1 MSTRLQFPPRRGRAE
16 EGEMAEKLVR
26 IYEIVTEQ
34 AGLPGRMELA
44 RRTGYS
50 MVQAAATRDTEEL
63 LSKFK
68 SVASEILGKG
78 I

>member
-1 MSTRLQFPPRRGRAE
+1 
-16 EGEMAEKLVR
+16 MAERLVR

-44 RRTGYS
+44 RKTGLT
-50 MVQAAATRDTEEL
+50 MVQAAEAKDTEEL

-68 SVASEILGKG
+68 AVASDIIGKG

>member
-1 MSTRLQFPPRRGRAE
+1 
-16 EGEMAEKLVR
+16 MAEKLVR

-44 RRTGYS
+44 RKTGYS
-50 MVQAAATRDTEEL
+50 MVQAAAIKDTEEL
-63 LSKFK
+63 LSQFK
-68 SVASEILGKG
+68 SVASAILGKG